1 MRNKAEIA
9 KCLRVSKDFIK
20 ECFASLDTFDDL
32 SGVKFTNKKIP
43 SKVENKLIGNFFRKE
58 FNYGKAFKDLENFI
72 IA

>member
-9 KCLRVSKDFIK
+9 KCLKVSKDFINQ
-20 ECFASLDTFDDL
+20 CFASLDTFDDL

-43 SKVENKLIGNFFRKE
+43 SIAEDKLIGNFFRME
-58 FNYGKAFKDLENFI
+58 SNYGKSFKDLENFI